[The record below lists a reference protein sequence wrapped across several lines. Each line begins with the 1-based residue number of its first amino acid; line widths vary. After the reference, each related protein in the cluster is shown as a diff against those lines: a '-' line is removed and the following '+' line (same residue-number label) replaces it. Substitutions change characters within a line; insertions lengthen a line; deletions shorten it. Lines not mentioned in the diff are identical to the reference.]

1 MNTGPR
7 YDAISQQHSNHYSR
21 ASSFGSAGSFG
32 SFGEGLAV
40 DANFGSYVD
49 DSGAHTTGING
60 QASSVG
66 SSPESSWQGRPF
78 IPSLHPHHQV
88 LGQFRSLNLGASP
101 SQFGG
106 HGPLFQQS
114 SGHFAASPGSFPS
127 SPASSYI
134 QSNGSQSQQ
143 GSPTRYGPAS
153 PARLLETAVTNA
165 TAAHG
170 HYHRRRSWQP
180 PPLSGGHGQQQQQQQ
195 QELAQWSRF
204 QQSNPNGNTD
214 AGPNAT
220 FDGQGNQRRGAPP
233 VPHSRT
239 ARNGNSAGASQLTRA
254 STSYTPGSSGTFVSP
269 GSSMDG
275 GDEDSALGPHWD
287 PNFR

>member
-1 MNTGPR
+1 LNTDPL
-7 YDAISQQHSNHYSR
+7 YDAISQQHPNHYSR
-21 ASSFGSAGSFG
+21 VSSFGSAGSG
-32 SFGEGLAV
+32 SFGEGLTV
-40 DANFGSYVD
+40 EANLGSYAD
-49 DSGAHTTGING
+49 ESGAHSVGING
-60 QASSVG
+60 QVSSIG

-88 LGQFRSLNLGASP
+88 LGQFRSLNLGGSP
-101 SQFGG
+101 SQFSGQ
-106 HGPLFQQS
+106 GPLFQQS
-114 SGHFAASPGSFPS
+114 PGHYAASPGSFPS
-127 SPASSYI
+127 SPASSYF

-180 PPLSGGHGQQQQQQQ
+180 PPLSGGHGQQQQQQ
-195 QELAQWSRF
+195 ELAQWSRF
-204 QQSNPNGNTD
+204 QQNNPNGNMD
-214 AGPNAT
+214 AGSNTT
-220 FDGQGNQRRGAPP
+220 FDGQSSQRRGAPP

-239 ARNGNSAGASQLTRA
+239 VRNGSSTGTSQLTRA
-254 STSYTPGSSGTFVSP
+254 SSSHTPGSSGSFVSP

-287 PNFR
+287 PDFR

>member
-7 YDAISQQHSNHYSR
+7 YDAISQQHPNHVSR

-49 DSGAHTTGING
+49 ESGAHIMGING
-60 QASSVG
+60 QVSSVG
-66 SSPESSWQGRPF
+66 SSPESNWQGRPF
-78 IPSLHPHHQV
+78 VPSLHPHHQV

-101 SQFGG
+101 SQFSGQ
-106 HGPLFQQS
+106 GPLFQQS
-114 SGHFAASPGSFPS
+114 PGHYAASSGSFSS
-127 SPASSYI
+127 SPASSYF
-134 QSNGSQSQQ
+134 QSTRSQSQQ

-180 PPLSGGHGQQQQQQQ
+180 PPLSGVHGQQQQQ

-204 QQSNPNGNTD
+204 QQSNPNGNMD
-214 AGPNAT
+214 AGGNTT
-220 FDGQGNQRRGAPP
+220 FDVPGSQRRGAPP

-239 ARNGNSAGASQLTRA
+239 VRNGTSQLTRG
-254 STSYTPGSSGTFVSP
+254 SSSYAPGTSGTFVSP

-275 GDEDSALGPHWD
+275 GDEDCALGPHWD
-287 PNFR
+287 PDFR